1 MERTKYEVKRIAV
14 FSAVKTLFL
23 LGGCS
28 GFIAGLL
35 QWVLL
40 RMIWWAGFNAML
52 QPGLLDRPEI
62 EDMLGG
68 IVGAAGLILPFF
80 GALAG
85 AVIGVVAAI
94 LLSAVY
100 NLGARI
106 WGGLELDL
114 AATAQV
120 TKSILLSP
128 ARPGE
133 ATPLPGGPAMRETSS
148 PPAEP
153 RRDDS
158 LPEDRPPAA
167 MFE

>member
-14 FSAVKTLFL
+14 FSAVKTFFL

-28 GFIAGLL
+28 GFISGLI
-35 QWVLL
+35 QWLVLSL
-40 RMIWWAGFNAML
+40 IWRAGFNSML
-52 QPGLLDRPEI
+52 QPGLLDQPGI
-62 EDMLGG
+62 EDTLGG

-80 GALAG
+80 GAMAG
-85 AVIGVVAAI
+85 AVIGVVAAL

-114 AATAQV
+114 AVPALMTTPV
-120 TKSILLSP
+120 LLKP
-128 ARPGE
+128 VRPGE
-133 ATPLPGGPAMRETSS
+133 ATPLPGGPAVREPV
-148 PPAEP
+148 PPPQEP
-153 RRDDS
+153 GRNDK
-158 LPEDRPPAA
+158 LPDERPPAA